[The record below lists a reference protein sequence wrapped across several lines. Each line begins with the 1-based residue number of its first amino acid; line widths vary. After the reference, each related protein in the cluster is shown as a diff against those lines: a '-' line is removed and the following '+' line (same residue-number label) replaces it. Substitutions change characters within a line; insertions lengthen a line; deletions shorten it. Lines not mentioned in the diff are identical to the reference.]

1 MFAIA
6 CRHLLKISFNTT
18 QPPVMYQMS
27 EAVFDVIDLDCDKKD
42 FIFNTELGQ
51 WSCCHWYFYYL
62 IY

>member
-51 WSCCHWYFYYL
+51 CHVVTGIF
-62 IY
+62 II